1 MADSP
6 PRAIL
11 ARFPPSPTQVQARQ
25 LKDPEFFDPEPSNLT
40 RAAAVGGRWPRQ
52 ARQEPNASRQGRMP

>member
-11 ARFPPSPTQVQARQ
+11 ARFPPYPAQDQARN
-25 LKDPEFFDPEPSNLT
+25 LIDLEFFCPKP
-40 RAAAVGGRWPRQ
+40 
-52 ARQEPNASRQGRMP
+52 